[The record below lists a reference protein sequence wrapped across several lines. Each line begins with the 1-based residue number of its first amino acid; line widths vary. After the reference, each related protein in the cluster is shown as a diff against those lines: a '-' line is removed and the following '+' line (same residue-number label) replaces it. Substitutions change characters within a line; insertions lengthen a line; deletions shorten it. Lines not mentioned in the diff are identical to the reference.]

1 MNSEIRYEYYLNGI
15 HNSYPDFVM
24 KDRQGYLHLCEVKS
38 VNVSN
43 AAQFNSEE
51 YKIKVNALK
60 KCYLQCSKLTDYA
73 FYLPVLKDESWHIY
87 RFLNGIEEPMSKD
100 QFIEELKKPAAMRKK
115 EA

>member
-1 MNSEIRYEYYLNGI
+1 
-15 HNSYPDFVM
+15 M
-24 KDRQGYLHLCEVKS
+24 KDRQGYLHLFEVKS

-43 AAQFNSEE
+43 AAQFDSEE